1 MGEYAERGAQ
11 MSNLKD
17 KAIDRLN
24 DLVRNKEMNSDDY
37 GILFDAICEIDPL
50 KDRDEQLEALWDD
63 FGNVPYNE
71 ETETI
76 EEDFLTFRAGTHRY
90 DIWKWFDERHSKGV
104 AYLLYKYGRN
114 RCYVLRSNN
123 YADGDGFEVFFYED
137 AAKAA
142 MEIEV
147 ESVVENLKSEGY
159 TPKTIN
165 KPYRPEVYVPDTGIY
180 YDWEIF
186 PTDISTTK

>member
-1 MGEYAERGAQ
+1 

-17 KAIDRLN
+17 EAINLLN
-24 DLVRNKEMNSDDY
+24 DLNQNSNIRYGDY
-37 GILFDAICEIDPL
+37 SVLFDAICEIEPL
-50 KDRDEQLEALWDD
+50 QDRDEQLEALWDE

-76 EEDFLTFRAGTHRY
+76 EEDFLIFRAGAHRY
-90 DIWKWFDERHSKGV
+90 DIWRWFDERHSKGV

-123 YADGDGFEVFFYED
+123 YADGDDFEVFFYED

-142 MEIEV
+142 METEV

-186 PTDISTTK
+186 PADINTTK